1 MRDIQKMTAIK
12 KILFLPVFLS
22 AFSLFSAEKNYA
34 PDINRW
40 KTPQGFKLIKGE
52 GPNGTVALY
61 HNRQDKS
68 YILAAVRITGLKPR
82 TKYRF
87 GAKIKSRNIS
97 TFSRGFGATVCI
109 EFEKNNKY
117 AGGGYPRGI
126 TGDRDWT
133 VISDTVTTPD
143 GKFHATMS
151 LYMRK
156 GHTGEA
162 WFAEPFIVEDK
173 PEWYTELIF
182 PRTKYAIPQ
191 GKQRLVFH
199 SHIIGLTG
207 KQESVEIKIFRD
219 GKVIMLDTVPVLNG
233 KYAVETDLIPGNYTV
248 ESVLKHPDADGTL
261 SGRTGFT
268 VIGKTSGTRVKIDEK
283 GRIIVDGKKF
293 LPVGIF
299 TNQTGKA
306 FTEYGNVLRRE
317 DIERLKKS
325 PFNCIMP
332 YDGHYWKRESD
343 GKSGMAVTREIMTE
357 LNNAGI
363 KTIISLKDIH
373 NRNNGG
379 RSIEGRNGVKAV
391 TEYIVSS
398 LKDHPGLLAWYL
410 NDESAVSEFRLEQ
423 RKKVSMLDPDHP
435 TWQCQY
441 DPAKFAMCAGGA
453 DIFGIDPYPVET
465 PNSDMMLIQRHF
477 DALTFQEY
485 DGRYCVWAIPQIFPW
500 HNYSPA
506 REYCLPTEK
515 QMRSMNILMAIRG
528 AKGFIFYSYM
538 DLLNPALLTRKDY
551 DFASHWQAVC
561 NCAEMLRELSGFL
574 LSDIPA
580 PEVAIINHEKSPVT
594 AKAFCDDSGKTAI
607 LIAATGSGK
616 SSAEITV
623 KGKANLKSRFG
634 NTVNLGNGFYRFTGE
649 NMDSDILFE

>member
-1 MRDIQKMTAIK
+1 MQIYK
-12 KILFLPVFLS
+12 KLIMLLVLAVFGSTS
-22 AFSLFSAEKNYA
+22 AAEKNYA
-34 PDINRW
+34 PDITRW
-40 KTPQGFKLIKGE
+40 KTPQGFKLVRGE
-52 GPNGTVALY
+52 GPNGTPALY
-61 HNRQDKS
+61 HQRQDKS
-68 YILAAVRITGLKPR
+68 YILAAVRLTGLKPR

-87 GAKIKSRNIS
+87 GVKIKTRNVS
-97 TFSRGFGATVCI
+97 THARGNGATICI

-133 VISDTVTTPD
+133 VVSDTVTTPD
-143 GKFHATMS
+143 GKFYATMS
-151 LYMRK
+151 LYMRR

-173 PEWYTELIF
+173 PEWYTELIY
-182 PRTKYAIPQ
+182 PRAKYAITP

-199 SHIIGLTG
+199 SHTVGLAG
-207 KQESVEIKIFRD
+207 KQESVEVKISRD
-219 GKVIMLDTVPVLNG
+219 GKVAMQETIPVQHG
-233 KYAVETDLIPGNYTV
+233 QYAVEADLVPGNYTV
-248 ESVLKHPDADGTL
+248 ESVLKHPDADVTL

-268 VIGKTSGTRVKIDEK
+268 VISKTSGARVKIDDR
-283 GRIIVDGKKF
+283 GRVIVDGKKF

-306 FTEYGNVLRRE
+306 FSECGNVLRRE
-317 DIERLKKS
+317 DIDRLKKS

-343 GKSGMAVTREIMTE
+343 GRSGMAVTREIMTE
-357 LNNAGI
+357 LNDAGI
-363 KTIISLKDIH
+363 KTIISLKDIN
-373 NRNNGG
+373 NRNKGG
-379 RSIEGRNGVKAV
+379 RSIEGRQGVEAI
-391 TEYIVSS
+391 TEYVVTS

-410 NDESAVSEFRLEQ
+410 NDESSVTEFRLNQ
-423 RKKVSMLDPDHP
+423 RKKVSTLDPDHP

-453 DIFGIDPYPVET
+453 DIFGVDPYPVES
-465 PNSDMMLIQRHF
+465 PESDMMLIQRHF

-485 DGRYCVWAIPQIFPW
+485 NGGYCVWAIPQIFPW
-500 HNYSPA
+500 HNYSSV

-528 AKGFIFYSYM
+528 AKAFIFYSYM
-538 DLLNPALLTRKDY
+538 DLLNPGLLKRKDY
-551 DFASHWQAVC
+551 DFDRHWQAVC
-561 NCAEMLRELSGFL
+561 NTARMLRDLSSYL
-574 LSDIPA
+574 LSDASVPQ
-580 PEVAIINHEKSPVT
+580 PVVNNQSKSPAV
-594 AKAFCDDSGKTAI
+594 AAAFVNDDGKTAV
-607 LIAATGSGK
+607 LIAATGSGACQ
-616 SSAEITV
+616 AEITV

-634 NTVNLGNGFYRFTGE
+634 NTVNLGNGVYRFTGE